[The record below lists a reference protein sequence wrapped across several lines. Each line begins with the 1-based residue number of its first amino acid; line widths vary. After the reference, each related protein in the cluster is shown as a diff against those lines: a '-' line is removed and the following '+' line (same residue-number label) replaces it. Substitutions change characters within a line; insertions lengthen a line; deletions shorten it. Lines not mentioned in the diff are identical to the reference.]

1 MDTKPLLVYYISGP
15 YRDKRGEWYV
25 GQNIQNARAA
35 AIEIWKLGGV
45 ALCPHMNTA
54 GLGGLLPDDTWL
66 QGDLELIRRCDA
78 VWMIDGW
85 QKSEGAKIEM
95 EFALELGVPV
105 LYNLEDVKEYFR
117 MVSDGQR

>member
-1 MDTKPLLVYYISGP
+1 MNPKPMLVVYTSGP
-15 YRDKRGEWYV
+15 YRDKRGEFYV
-25 GQNIQNARAA
+25 LQNIENARNA
-35 AIEIWKLGGV
+35 AIEVWKLGGA

-66 QGDLELIRRCDA
+66 RGDLELIRRCDA
-78 VWMIDGW
+78 VWMIGNW

-95 EFALELGVPV
+95 EFALEIGVPV

-117 MVSDGQR
+117 MVN